1 MGDKRYQNIKITGS
15 EQKRLIN
22 AQDGFNWNYFK
33 NVPVKFLLSAWDEEK
48 NETNVA
54 KQRITCLLREY
65 LHYLLCRKGKN
76 DKNRN
81 IQLWYNQEEANA
93 KIFFY
98 VGHLVAPNNVV
109 VRKADTDVL
118 TLQAVVNME
127 KLPASIN
134 VWLEMGLNTN
144 NSQKCKCE

>member
-1 MGDKRYQNIKITGS
+1 M
-15 EQKRLIN
+15 
-22 AQDGFNWNYFK
+22 
-33 NVPVKFLLSAWDEEK
+33 LSAWDEEK

-98 VGHLVAPNNVV
+98 VGHLVDPNNVV

-118 TLQAVVNME
+118 TLQVVVNME
-127 KLPASIN
+127 KYPGSIN